1 MKTLASIVT
10 ASLLLCSTG
19 WAETPVQAQVQNENQ
34 SRFKNMSTDELLG
47 QRGHLHNQ
55 QEREQLHN
63 ELMNRQQS
71 MTAEQK
77 EKFGNAPGKT
87 SQQMGSQGKGMGYG
101 QGQGMMQGQGQ
112 GAQGMQKGKGMM
124 QGSGGGM
131 GGGMMKGKGGR

>member
-1 MKTLASIVT
+1 MKTLVSIVT
-10 ASLLLCSTG
+10 ASLLLCSAG
-19 WAETPVQAQVQNENQ
+19 WAEEPVKAQIQNENQ
-34 SRFKNMSTDELLG
+34 NRFKNMSTDELLG

-63 ELMNRQQS
+63 ELMNRQQT

-77 EKFGNAPGKT
+77 EKFGNVPGKT

-112 GAQGMQKGKGMM
+112 NMQGMQKGKGMM